1 MLLTLV
7 LLLRLPFLTLLLRLT
22 LVLLLLLPFL
32 TLLVLLT
39 LWRGLRANIVKVYG
53 ADVHHRDAA
62 PQKLVFLRP
71 SRCGGWSWSL
81 RRTFQSCLS

>member
-7 LLLRLPFLTLLLRLT
+7 LLLRLTLVLLLRLT
-22 LVLLLLLPFL
+22 LVLLPFL
-32 TLLVLLT
+32 TLLMLLT

-81 RRTFQSCLS
+81 RCNSNKHSQ

>member
-1 MLLTLV
+1 MLLALV
-7 LLLRLPFLTLLLRLT
+7 LLMRLA
-22 LVLLLLLPFL
+22 LVLLMLLMLLPFL

-81 RRTFQSCLS
+81 RCNSNKHSQ